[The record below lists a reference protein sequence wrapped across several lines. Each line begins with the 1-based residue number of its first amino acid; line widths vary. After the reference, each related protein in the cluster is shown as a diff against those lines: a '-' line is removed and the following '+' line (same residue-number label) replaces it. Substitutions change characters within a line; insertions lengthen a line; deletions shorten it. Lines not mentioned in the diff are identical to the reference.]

1 MARSPLSGIEEE
13 LAGLEQQALL
23 RRLRTVEPVGG
34 SGVLELDGRAVD
46 GFSSNDYLGLSRHPA
61 LREAAARAA
70 ARYGCGSG
78 ASRLVCGSLPVHR
91 ELEERLAEF
100 KGTEAALTFSSGYAA
115 AVGCISAVVGS
126 GDVVILDKLAHASLI
141 DGARLSGA
149 HLRVFP
155 HNHLEKLAAHL
166 DWAARRHPGARVLV
180 VTESVFSMDGDRAP
194 LAEIVRLKEAAG
206 ALLLVDEAHAT
217 GVLGRGGRGLCEW
230 AGVSGSVDLQLGTLS
245 KALGAAGG
253 YVCARRLLVDLMVNR
268 ARSFVYSTAP
278 PPPVAAA
285 ALAGLE
291 LLAGEEG
298 AALLKRLETHCL
310 EMEQAGFGPVQSAIV
325 PVAMGEAARAL
336 SAAEQLLRAG
346 FFVPAIRYPTVP
358 RGRARLRVTLSAC
371 HESSRVLAL
380 CRELKGLGPLP
391 GDLGD

>member
-1 MARSPLSGIEEE
+1 MSKPPLSGIKEE
-13 LAGLEQQALL
+13 LADLEQQALL
-23 RRLRTVEPVGG
+23 RRLRTVKPVGMEG
-34 SGVLELDGRAVD
+34 GLELDGRQVE
-46 GFSSNDYLGLSRHPA
+46 GFSSNDYLGLARHPV

-70 ARYGCGSG
+70 DRYGCGAG

-100 KGTEAALTFSSGYAA
+100 KGSEAALTFSSGYAA
-115 AVGCISAVVGS
+115 ALGCISAVVGQ

-155 HNHLEKLAAHL
+155 HNNLEKLSSHL
-166 DWAARRHPGARVLV
+166 EWAARRHSGARVLV
-180 VTESVFSMDGDRAP
+180 VTESVFSMDGDRA
-194 LAEIVRLKEAAG
+194 AVADIVRLKEDAG

-217 GVLGRGGRGLCEW
+217 GVLGRGGRGLCEL
-230 AGVSGSVDLQLGTLS
+230 AGVSGAVDLQLGTLS

-253 YVCARRLLVDLMVNR
+253 YVCASRPLVDLMINR

-291 LLAGEEG
+291 LLGGDEG
-298 AALLKRLETHCL
+298 SRLLRRLHENCL
-310 EMEQAGFGPVQSAIV
+310 EMERAGFGPVQSAIV
-325 PVAMGEAARAL
+325 PVAMGEACHAL
-336 SAAEQLLRAG
+336 WAADQLLRAG

-358 RGRARLRVTLSAC
+358 RGSARLRVTLSAC
-371 HESSRVLAL
+371 HESSRVQAL
-380 CRELKGLGPLP
+380 CTELKGLGPA
-391 GDLGD
+391 GAD

>member
-1 MARSPLSGIEEE
+1 MARSPLSGIEKE

-34 SGVLELDGRAVD
+34 SGALELDGREVD

-166 DWAARRHPGARVLV
+166 DWAA
-180 VTESVFSMDGDRAP
+180 SFSR
-194 LAEIVRLKEAAG
+194 
-206 ALLLVDEAHAT
+206 
-217 GVLGRGGRGLCEW
+217 
-230 AGVSGSVDLQLGTLS
+230 
-245 KALGAAGG
+245 
-253 YVCARRLLVDLMVNR
+253 
-268 ARSFVYSTAP
+268 
-278 PPPVAAA
+278 
-285 ALAGLE
+285 
-291 LLAGEEG
+291 
-298 AALLKRLETHCL
+298 
-310 EMEQAGFGPVQSAIV
+310 
-325 PVAMGEAARAL
+325 
-336 SAAEQLLRAG
+336 
-346 FFVPAIRYPTVP
+346 
-358 RGRARLRVTLSAC
+358 
-371 HESSRVLAL
+371 
-380 CRELKGLGPLP
+380 
-391 GDLGD
+391 